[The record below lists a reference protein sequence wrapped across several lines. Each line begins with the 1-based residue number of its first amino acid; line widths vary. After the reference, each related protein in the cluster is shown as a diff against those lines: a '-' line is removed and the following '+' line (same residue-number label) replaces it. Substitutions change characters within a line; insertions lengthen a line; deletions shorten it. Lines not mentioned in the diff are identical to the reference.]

1 MKWISAVGGQS
12 KLDTSTEGQSNY
24 SIGSAWAPED
34 RRTCRPSV
42 LLSFTPQLRSKTNP
56 VSSIPPLCSVEQVN
70 GPYTKPVKIHME
82 KKKKTLTAPLM
93 EDDDELLVRGW
104 SLCDDP
110 PLWLSVC
117 VCSNQIA
124 VYYITSNLINKWS
137 KSARSGGKH
146 WCDGGDREQLR
157 SLRIRR
163 RLPDVCVRVHVRER
177 GGGTLNYYF
186 MYVMRGERNVL
197 FGQKPGLTIH

>member
-1 MKWISAVGGQS
+1 MNQRCWRTVQVGHEHRRTEQLQYRISLSSGGQT
-12 KLDTSTEGQSNY
+12 D
-24 SIGSAWAPED
+24 
-34 RRTCRPSV
+34 
-42 LLSFTPQLRSKTNP
+42 
-56 VSSIPPLCSVEQVN
+56 VSSICPPVLHTATSIQNKPRLLHSSSVFCRAGERS
-70 GPYTKPVKIHME
+70 IHKASQNTHGEE
-82 KKKKTLTAPLM
+82 KKDTYCAADGGRWRAAGPRLIP
-93 EDDDELLVRGW
+93 VRW
-104 SLCDDP
+104 PSSVTEC
-110 PLWLSVC
+110 VC

-177 GGGTLNYYF
+177 GGGTLNYFF